1 MCQVDIKPSSQH
13 DKKLMAVFTSCKT
26 GGKKVTHF
34 GAKGMSDFTKHH
46 DEARKQ
52 RYFTRHGNG
61 KGRENWS
68 DPYSAGALSRYILWN
83 KSTLKESIDDY
94 KKRFGF
100 K

>member
-1 MCQVDIKPSSQH
+1 MCQVDIKPSNRGE
-13 DKKLMAVFTSCKT
+13 KKLMAVFTNCKS
-26 GGKKVTHF
+26 GEKKVTHF
-34 GAKGMSDFTKHH
+34 GAKGMSDFTMHH

-52 RYFTRHGNG
+52 RYITRHGG
-61 KGRENWS
+61 GTGRENWK

-83 KSTLKESIDDY
+83 KHTRKESIDDY